1 MKLLVLAA
9 MLALGRV
16 AHATGPCENTGPR
29 YDPPELFD
37 AKTRSFAIPVSQ
49 PWCDVTVDGE
59 VLPPGED
66 LLDQLNRRPLRWTG
80 GVVDENRGTVEFVEL
95 RDVNNH
101 VIGILSTVQGADAE
115 RLWRAVG
122 VFEEIPVGK
131 LHATLLARGYAPL
144 VVRAKDCKLSTAW
157 TDVEPGGGWR
167 GATLQLDV
175 QRSGKRLLRAPLGKG
190 SIERRGDQFIRA
202 HVLAKQASVA
212 VFAIVPSCAGPP
224 PGDFGPDFGGECYR
238 VNTPVAML
246 FDAKTLPSLA
256 ACF

>member
-9 MLALGRV
+9 MLVLGRV

-37 AKTRSFAIPVSQ
+37 AKTQSFAIPASQ

-59 VLPPGED
+59 VLPPGE
-66 LLDQLNRRPLRWTG
+66 LRTG
-80 GVVDENRGTVEFVEL
+80 AVIDEIRGAVSFVEL

-101 VIGILSTVQGADAE
+101 VIAILSVARGADAE
-115 RLWRAVG
+115 HLEQAVG
-122 VFEEIPVGK
+122 VFEAVPSGK

-144 VVRAKDCKLSTAW
+144 VTRAKDCKLSTAW
-157 TDVEPGGGWR
+157 TDVEAGRGWR

-175 QRSGKRLLRAPLGKG
+175 QRSGKRLLRSPLGKG

-202 HVLAKQASVA
+202 HVLAKQASLA
-212 VFAIVPSCAGPP
+212 VFAIIPSCAGPP
-224 PGDFGPDFGGECYR
+224 PGYFGPDDDGDCYH
-238 VNTPVAML
+238 VNMPVATL
-246 FDAKTLPSLA
+246 LDAKTSPSLA